1 VKSEARMRPTKSQ
14 PDRNAA
20 VLIVDD
26 DPAFGESVTE
36 ALSGLGWRARY
47 VGVSSEAATLVRDL
61 EFDALVTDLRMP
73 EVDGLALLSLAREVA
88 PERPV
93 IVMTAFS
100 AIDSAVECVRQGAYH
115 YLTKPFKVRELD
127 LYLQRALEE
136 RALRKTARELRR
148 TLHERYALGGLV
160 AGSVAMAD
168 VFELITRVADATLP
182 LVILGETGVGKT
194 MVARVIHAESTRSE
208 GPFVSVNCAALPEP
222 LLESELFGHVRGA
235 FTGATVSREG
245 LFADAHGGTLFLDEI
260 GDMKPELQAKLLYVL
275 ESGRVRA
282 LGASSERRVD
292 VRIIAATHRDLR
304 DFVARGLF
312 RQDLLYR
319 LEGAVIEVPPLRQ
332 RGEDIL
338 VLADHFLKVARA
350 AQPRARAE
358 RLSPET
364 AQALLDY
371 SWPGNVRELE
381 HAMRRAVLLSQDV
394 EVRPADLPI
403 AVSTGQSPTKMDFG
417 TKVLPIREL
426 QRRYA
431 RWALEQLGGR
441 KMIAC
446 EQLGIDSKTLAKWL
460 SPDAESS

>member
-1 VKSEARMRPTKSQ
+1 MTPK
-14 PDRNAA
+14 AA
-20 VLIVDD
+20 VLVVDD

-36 ALSGLGWRARY
+36 ALAALGWRARY
-47 VGVSSEAATLVRDL
+47 VARSSEAAALVRGL

-73 EVDGLALLSLAREVA
+73 EVDGLGLLSLARQVA

-127 LYLQRALEE
+127 LYLQRAFEE
-136 RALRKTARELRR
+136 RALRHTARELRR
-148 TLHERYALGGLV
+148 ALHDRFALGNLV
-160 AGSVAMAD
+160 AGSGVMAD
-168 VFELITRVADATLP
+168 VFELITRVADANLP
-182 LVILGETGVGKT
+182 LVIVGETGVGKT
-194 MVARVIHAESTRSE
+194 MVARVIHTESKRAD

-235 FTGATVSREG
+235 FTGATTSREG
-245 LFADAHGGTLFLDEI
+245 LFAEAHGGTLFLDEI

-282 LGASSERRVD
+282 LGASTERSID
-292 VRIIAATHRDLR
+292 VRIVAATHRDLA
-304 DFVARGLF
+304 DLVAKGSF

-332 RGEDIL
+332 RGAD
-338 VLADHFLKVARA
+338 VLALANHFLQEARTSH
-350 AQPRARAE
+350 PRARAE
-358 RLSPET
+358 RLSSDT
-364 AQALLDY
+364 AQMLLAH

-394 EVRPADLPI
+394 EVQPSDLPP
-403 AVSTGQSPTKMDFG
+403 ALQARPSTVKMDFG
-417 TKVLPIREL
+417 ATVLPIREL

-441 KMIAC
+441 KMLAC

-460 SPDAESS
+460 APDVETS